1 MESFGIFSGPL
12 VCFGVVWHIFSR
24 LGPGGGHSTNRVRP
38 TEQKIPGSN
47 PARV

>member
-1 MESFGIFSGPL
+1 MVPWRRGIMVIAS
-12 VCFGVVWHIFSR
+12 VYIC
-24 LGPGGGHSTNRVRP
+24 